1 MCCSRFRGRLPRRAA
16 KEAVRLF
23 AYMVCPRSELFERG
37 LFHDVL
43 PQDCKGWLSGAQ
55 SNEVARMCEDGWLN
69 LSGIPTGDFA
79 LERRQTKQYPGIS
92 EATGWMLYT
101 LVFGALSRERIQN
114 EGWADGGGIVAGSCV
129 LEKM

>member
-1 MCCSRFRGRLPRRAA
+1 MTFCRRTA
-16 KEAVRLF
+16 RDG
-23 AYMVCPRSELFERG
+23 YRERR
-37 LFHDVL
+37 
-43 PQDCKGWLSGAQ
+43 

-69 LSGIPTGDFA
+69 LSGIPIEDFA
-79 LERRQTKQYPGIS
+79 LERRQTKQYSGIS